1 MIPSLRDTASAE
13 TAIVSK
19 GQCDMV
25 SVIRKM
31 FPKCFGNRLELDRE
45 NIFVIH
51 VTDKTVQ

>member
-1 MIPSLRDTASAE
+1 MILSFRDIASAE

-31 FPKCFGNRLELDRE
+31 FTKCSGNRLELDRE
-45 NIFVIH
+45 NKFVIH
-51 VTDKTVQ
+51 MTDKTVQ